1 MNNDDYGLTP
11 EEWELCNEI
20 TRIRIAAIEAKRLA
34 MTDEERELLRLWQR
48 VKGDPE
54 LREFLT
60 TLVILGA
67 GKGN

>member
-1 MNNDDYGLTP
+1 MSDDDYGLTP

-20 TRIRIAAIEAKRLA
+20 TRIRMAAIEAKRLA
-34 MTDEERELLRLWQR
+34 MTDEERE
-48 VKGDPE
+48 
-54 LREFLT
+54 FLT